1 MNKSEQGAP
10 THYIF
15 RSENDYLKSRNPVR
29 IGRVRTLPAMCQSC
43 VEIDKRIDKFRA
55 LLRRTTDPAEIER
68 INRQII
74 YLYGER
80 LRLHRNEES

>member
-1 MNKSEQGAP
+1 
-10 THYIF
+10 
-15 RSENDYLKSRNPVR
+15 
-29 IGRVRTLPAMCQSC
+29 MCQSC
-43 VEIDKRIDKFRA
+43 VDIDKRIDTFRE

-74 YLYGER
+74 HLYGER